1 MSENIKNGPTGSGGY
16 KYDSGKVLAGV
27 LYEDFPNALLAVA
40 EVGTFG
46 AHKYVRNSW
55 KHVPSADIR
64 YKDALH
70 RHLLEAARGNAF
82 DEESKLMHYAHA
94 AWNALAVL
102 ELEIKKMLLQQ
113 EKREAEKL
121 QAYQELQTAATH
133 GDPHLHNAKQY
144 FDSTNGE
151 TP

>member
-1 MSENIKNGPTGSGGY
+1 MSENTKNEPVGRKHDG
-16 KYDSGKVLAGV
+16 GKVLAGI

-40 EVGTFG
+40 EVATFG
-46 AHKYVRNSW
+46 ANKYSRSNW

-64 YKDALH
+64 YKDAMH
-70 RHLLEAARGNAF
+70 RHLLEAARGKEF
-82 DEESKLMHYAHA
+82 DAESELMHYAHA

-102 ELEIKKMLLQQ
+102 ELEIKKMFQQQ
-113 EKREAEKL
+113 EKREA
-121 QAYQELQTAATH
+121 AVSAAAH
-133 GDPHLHNAKQY
+133 SARQY